1 MKSKKDLF
9 ILIFTILGFA
19 ILISILVISSVFLS
33 NSLKHFQKGL
43 HDIYFKYVFGLGS
56 LVGISIFLFLLLS
69 LNFASFLSN
78 KKISWK
84 SIFKKKV
91 E

>member
-33 NSLKHFQKGL
+33 NSLEHFKKGV

-78 KKISWK
+78 KKINWK